1 MDPFQSIVLGLV
13 QGLTEYLPISSTAH
27 LRVVPALLGW
37 QDPGAAFSAVVQLGT
52 LLAVLIYFYRDLW
65 EMAMAF
71 FRGLA
76 KGKPLEDIKS
86 RMAWMIL
93 LGTIPVA
100 VIGLVFKDAIETSM
114 RSLWVVAG
122 ALMALA
128 LVLWI
133 AEKVGK
139 RYMKMTQMG
148 LGGGLLIGLAQALA
162 LIPGA
167 SRSGVTITAGL
178 FVGLTRED
186 AARFSFL
193 LGVPAI
199 AASGLYELWS
209 IARTNPHG
217 VPWLSVGLGTAVAAV
232 SGYLSIALLIR
243 FLQKHSTAV
252 FIGYRIVLGLAIAT
266 LIVSGILTP

>member
-27 LRVVPALLGW
+27 LRVVPALIGW
-37 QDPGAAFSAVVQLGT
+37 HDPGAAFSAVVQLGT
-52 LLAVLIYFYRDLW
+52 LLAVLVYFFRDLW
-65 EMAMAF
+65 QMAVAF
-71 FRGLA
+71 FHGLFIA
-76 KGKPLEDIKS
+76 RPFDDVKS
-86 RMAWMIL
+86 RMAWVIL
-93 LGTIPVA
+93 IGTIPVG
-100 VIGLVFKDAIETSM
+100 VIGLVFKDTIETEL

-122 ALMALA
+122 ALVVLA
-128 LVLWI
+128 LVLWV
-133 AEKVGK
+133 AEKMGK

-148 LGGGLLIGLAQALA
+148 WGGGLLIGLAQALA

-209 IARTNPHG
+209 LAKTSPHG

-232 SGYLSIALLIR
+232 SGYFAIAFLIR
-243 FLQKHSTAV
+243 FLQRHSTAV
-252 FIGYRIVLGLAIAT
+252 FIGYRIVLGISIAV
-266 LIVSGILTP
+266 LILTGLLVP